1 MRKNR
6 LQAGAL
12 LLSYNGIRC
21 SRIDIIK
28 ALIINRY
35 MISGGKAKLADAD
48 GSMIGWLEP
57 GARTLPK

>member
-1 MRKNR
+1 
-6 LQAGAL
+6 
-12 LLSYNGIRC
+12 
-21 SRIDIIK
+21 
-28 ALIINRY
+28 